1 MAALPRRYGCL
12 QERYRLQL
20 SLNDSRADPSAFP
33 IALRSK
39 STSVYIVAMS
49 GKTFVSAPLTLQSR
63 CLSISVMLGSRS
75 NSTQL
80 NRWVDHLNLDASKL
94 ETKVFIELTTRVKIP
109 PRFIGQV
116 FSCIPLHSGQ
126 HKSSCSL
133 NFNGWSPLHYSRS
146 FLK

>member
-20 SLNDSRADPSAFP
+20 SLNDSRAAFP

-94 ETKVFIELTTRVKIP
+94 ETKVFIELTTRVL
-109 PRFIGQV
+109 G
-116 FSCIPLHSGQ
+116 
-126 HKSSCSL
+126 SL
-133 NFNGWSPLHYSRS
+133 VKCFPVYIHTTTLGST
-146 FLK
+146 